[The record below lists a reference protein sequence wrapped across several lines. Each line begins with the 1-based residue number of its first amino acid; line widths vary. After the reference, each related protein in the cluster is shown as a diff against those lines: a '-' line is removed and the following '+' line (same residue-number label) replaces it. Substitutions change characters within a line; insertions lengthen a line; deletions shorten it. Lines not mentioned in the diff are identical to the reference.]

1 LLRTSNHRDVYVTTN
16 DGPAGTAAVYF
27 QTTAAA
33 ARAGVS
39 LATLR
44 AYEVDGLIRPLRTAT
59 GVRLFT
65 QTDIDSVRQIYQARQ
80 ERHGKTGIRRRP

>member
-1 LLRTSNHRDVYVTTN
+1 MTLTEDTAKQSSPDQGDAER
-16 DGPAGTAAVYF
+16 PAYF

-44 AYEVDGLIRPLRTAT
+44 ARELDGLVTPLRTAT

-65 QTDIDSVRQIYQARQ
+65 VADIDRARQ
-80 ERHGKTGIRRRP
+80 DRHGRTGSRPAAPPALR